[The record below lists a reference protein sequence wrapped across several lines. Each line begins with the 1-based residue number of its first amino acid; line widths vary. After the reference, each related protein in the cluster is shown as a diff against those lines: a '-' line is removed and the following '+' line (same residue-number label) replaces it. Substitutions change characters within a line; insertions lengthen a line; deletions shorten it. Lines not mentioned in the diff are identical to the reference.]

1 MKILIV
7 DDNLSMR
14 KALSALLEGNGHQV
28 IATLESGVGLLD
40 AVRQQ
45 APDLVC
51 LDYHLP
57 GQNGLEL
64 LVELQAAAPA
74 VDVVIMTAATEPEL
88 VGRAANAGAAGFLR
102 KPFSQ
107 TQILDEIRQID
118 NGRQLAARPD
128 EAALDLRLD
137 ASPAAQRTAVIVDDS
152 SSVRLLMKSI
162 LKDSG
167 FTVLQTAASGE
178 EGIAAAARHSPAL
191 ICLDVEMPGLSG
203 LDALPRIREAS
214 PASKVVMV
222 TGNPDKSFVDA
233 AIRAG
238 AKGYILK
245 PVRPSYI
252 EAFLHKLFA

>member
-7 DDNLSMR
+7 DDNLSIR
-14 KALSALLEGNGHQV
+14 KALSALLDANGHQV
-28 IATLESGVGLLD
+28 IATLESGAGLLD

-74 VDVVIMTAATEPEL
+74 VDVVIMTAATEPDL
-88 VGRAANAGAAGFLR
+88 VGRAANAGAVGFLR

-128 EAALDLRLD
+128 DASLDLRL
-137 ASPAAQRTAVIVDDS
+137 AGGPAQRTAVIVDDS

-162 LKDSG
+162 LKEIG

-245 PVRPSYI
+245 PVRPSYV
-252 EAFLHKLFA
+252 ETFLQKLFA

>member
-14 KALSALLEGNGHQV
+14 KALSALLEANGHQV
-28 IATLESGVGLLD
+28 LAALESGIGLLD

-64 LVELQAAAPA
+64 LVDLQAAAPT

-88 VGRAANAGAAGFLR
+88 VGRAANAGAVGFLR

-128 EAALDLRLD
+128 ETALDLRL
-137 ASPAAQRTAVIVDDS
+137 ANPAAQRTAVIVDDS

-245 PVRPSYI
+245 PVRPSYV
-252 EAFLHKLFA
+252 ETFLQKLFA